1 MNAIN
6 IFGANNLQYVTLSPK
21 KIQNGEIRILMA
33 IAGLCGSDEKLIN
46 SHTSKIIPGHE
57 FSGLVIEVS
66 DSAINNFSIG
76 DKVTAYPM
84 ITCMKCNFCLNL
96 LHRECLSKKS
106 LGFQIHGAFAE
117 EIIIDHRFVVK
128 LNKDISY
135 EQGALI
141 EHLACGYRL
150 AKDISMELPDK
161 SSRILIIGDGPIGL
175 ADIRF
180 LKYFGYN
187 DLTLIGKHA
196 NKILLGKKIGAKF
209 SFFADEISK
218 INNQQQFD
226 VCIIAAQANE
236 FLPNILNT
244 LRDHGLVLPQTR
256 LSSDVLLSAM
266 HKKKIRI
273 GKAFAY
279 EFNDFYSV
287 MNLISNNDLSIEN
300 LISRI
305 VDLNKFPEFYK
316 SLNKNN
322 YSGKILIRNNNY
334 QKTKENYGL

>member
-6 IFGANNLQYVTLSPK
+6 IFGPKNLQYVTLNPN

-46 SHTSKIIPGHE
+46 NHPSKITPGHE
-57 FSGLVIEVS
+57 FSGMVIEVT

-84 ITCMKCNFCLNL
+84 ISCMKCNFCFNL
-96 LHRECLSKKS
+96 SHRDCLSKKS
-106 LGFQIHGAFAE
+106 LGFQINGAFAE

-150 AKDISMELPDK
+150 AKDISIELPDK
-161 SSRILIIGDGPIGL
+161 SARILIIGDGPIGL
-175 ADIRF
+175 ANIRF

-187 DLTLIGKHA
+187 ELTLIGKHA
-196 NKILLGKKIGAKF
+196 KKILLGKKIGAKF
-209 SFFADEISK
+209 SFFADEIPK
-218 INNQQQFD
+218 INEQQFD
-226 VCIIAAQANE
+226 ICIIAAQANE

-244 LRDHGLVLPQTR
+244 LRDNSLVLPQTR
-256 LSSDVLLSAM
+256 LTSDSLLSAM
-266 HKKKIRI
+266 HKKKLRI

-287 MNLISNNDLSIEN
+287 MNLISNNDLSIDN
-300 LISRI
+300 LISKI

-334 QKTKENYGL
+334 QKSKENYGL